1 MINSL
6 TLYPLSV
13 RFSAA
18 TVAEFFVFYPV
29 HRMDYSLKLDI
40 FLVVTREQAISELP
54 VASVSKRVN
63 LRSQSNKN
71 AFGWFI
77 FMEINLIFIRQVLGE
92 DSI

>member
-1 MINSL
+1 
-6 TLYPLSV
+6 
-13 RFSAA
+13 
-18 TVAEFFVFYPV
+18 
-29 HRMDYSLKLDI
+29 MDYSLKLVL
-40 FLVVTREQAISELP
+40 FPVVTREQAIPELP